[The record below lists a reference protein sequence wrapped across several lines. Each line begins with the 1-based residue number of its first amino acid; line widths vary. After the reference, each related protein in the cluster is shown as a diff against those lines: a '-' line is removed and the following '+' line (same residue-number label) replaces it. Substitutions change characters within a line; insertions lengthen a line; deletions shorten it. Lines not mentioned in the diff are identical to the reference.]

1 LSKNRLPYETL
12 GGNISSADTYSQL
25 IEHLRLAEEA
35 SYVLGHF
42 FKANDEEL
50 KGQGFLAVAEMLRM
64 TGMNVT
70 NLATKSIRKAGGF
83 K

>member
-1 LSKNRLPYETL
+1 MSKNRLDYETK
-12 GGNISSADTYSQL
+12 GGVISSADTYSQL

-42 FKANDEEL
+42 YKAQDDWA
-50 KGQGFLAVAEMLRM
+50 KGQGFLAIGEMLRL
-64 TGMNVT
+64 TGINVT
-70 NLATKSIRKAGGF
+70 NLATRPIRSQAGY